1 MRAWPSFAPF
11 YKQRRK
17 SGFCVKSANCKIM
30 TLYSVFQTERRLD
43 RGHLGATSGA
53 RAALP
58 RSRWSALGNLLV
70 AVLVW
75 SPELIIGFCACSVSP
90 SSQQGLCRLKKKM
103 NQGIE
108 WDSGDPRPSALG
120 LGGPLQPAAGGGRA
134 AQRLQRWLYRA
145 AWRP

>member
-1 MRAWPSFAPF
+1 
-11 YKQRRK
+11 
-17 SGFCVKSANCKIM
+17 M
-30 TLYSVFQTERRLD
+30 TLSFRQNEGWTED
-43 RGHLGATSGA
+43 IWGHVWGAGCPAATSVS
-53 RAALP
+53 

-120 LGGPLQPAAGGGRA
+120 LGGPLQPAAGGGPA

-145 AWRP
+145 AWHP